1 MQNVNEDK
9 QLAAEESLFGDSP
22 EDKRR
27 LAAAV
32 RMLAR
37 RDPNLAAFI
46 KRIGKCEL
54 HTRELHNPFNSLAR
68 SIIYQQLSGRAA
80 ETIHNRLVAALTA
93 SSKSKTLTPKIV
105 LDAPDESIRGAGVS
119 GAKMAALRDLAA
131 HTLTGTVPTLARL
144 NRMSDA
150 EIIERLTQV
159 RGIGQ
164 WTVEMLLM
172 FRMGRTDV
180 LPATDLAIRKGV
192 ALIDGLTAMPP
203 PKAVLA
209 RGEVWRPYRTVASW
223 YLYRALD
230 LPTEAV

>member
-1 MQNVNEDK
+1 MQNVNDDK
-9 QLAAEESLFGDSP
+9 QATAVESLFGDSP
-22 EDKRR
+22 EDERR

-32 RMLAR
+32 KSLAR
-37 RDPNLAAFI
+37 RDANLAPFI
-46 KRIGKCEL
+46 KRVGKCEL
-54 HTRELHNPFNSLAR
+54 QMRALHNPFNSLAR
-68 SIIYQQLSGRAA
+68 AIIYQQLSGRAA
-80 ETIHNRLVAALTA
+80 ETIHTRLLAALTA
-93 SSKSKTLTPKIV
+93 SSKRQSLTPKIV
-105 LDAPDESIRGAGVS
+105 LDAPDELIRGAGVS

-131 HTLTGTVPTLARL
+131 RTLDGTVPTLARL

-172 FRMGRTDV
+172 FHMGRTDV

-192 ALIDGLTAMPP
+192 ALIDDLEAMPT
-203 PKAVLA
+203 PKEVLA
-209 RGEVWRPYRTVASW
+209 RGEVWRPFRSIASW

-230 LPTEAV
+230 IPV